1 MKPGITTASG
11 ALAEWTLGLQQSD
24 LPSDIVEAVQLRLLD
39 TIGIM
44 LAATDTPIGRAAR
57 DGALAMASGTSS
69 RIVGFGDR
77 SSAML
82 TALADGTLA
91 HAMDFDDT
99 HDPSLVHPSAA
110 IVPAALA
117 VGEMVGASGKEL
129 LVVLA
134 AGSEICCRLGNV
146 APMAF
151 HKRGLH
157 PTGLLT
163 GFGATTV
170 AGRLLGLEPSKMQAA
185 IGIHGSQ
192 AAGLLESFSDGTW
205 VKTMHPGWAAF
216 SGIAAVHLAANGFTG
231 PATVFEGRRGLFAA
245 LAGAPEGG
253 LHFSR
258 LTSELGHTWEFRRSS
273 VKFYPCAQV
282 IQPFV
287 DLALAAYRQGLRHDH
302 IRTITAPV
310 AEQYIGV
317 VAKPRAEKLC
327 PFTPTHA
334 RASLQYCIATAILLG
349 HCGPAAFTEEIIHNA
364 AVLSLAGRV
373 ATPVEISPTAPGQ
386 LRARIMIETN
396 EGRRWESVLEH
407 HRGSVENPL
416 ARADVEA
423 KFEANTGHI
432 LSREQRRALRGTTE
446 DLAALPSVA
455 RLLDNC
461 IRGRLD

>member
-117 VGEMVGASGKEL
+117 VGEMVGVSGKEL

-317 VAKPRAEKLC
+317 VAKPRAEKLS

-334 RASLQYCIATAILLG
+334 RASLQYCIAAAIQLG

-396 EGRRWESVLEH
+396 DGRRWESVLEH

>member
-1 MKPGITTASG
+1 MSTPSG
-11 ALAEWTLGLQQSD
+11 ALAEWTLGLQRSE
-24 LPSDIVEAVQLRLLD
+24 LPSDIVETAQLRLLD

-44 LAATDTPIGRAAR
+44 LAATDTPIGRAVR
-57 DGALAMASGTSS
+57 DGALAMGSGTSS

-82 TALADGTLA
+82 AALADGTLA

-134 AGSEICCRLGNV
+134 AGSEISCRLGNV

-163 GFGATTV
+163 GFGAAAV
-170 AGRLLGLEPSKMQAA
+170 AGRLLGLEASKMQAA

-253 LHFSR
+253 LHFNR
-258 LTSELGHTWEFRRSS
+258 LTSELGQTWEFRRSS
-273 VKFYPCAQV
+273 VKPYPCAQV

-287 DLALAAYRQGLRHDH
+287 DLALAAYRHGLRHDH
-302 IRTITAPV
+302 IRTITAPI

-317 VAKPRAEKLC
+317 VAEPRAEKLS

-334 RASLQYCIATAILLG
+334 RASLQYCIAAALQLG
-349 HCGPAAFTEEIIHNA
+349 HCGPAAFTEEIIRDA
-364 AVLSLAGRV
+364 AVLNLAGRV
-373 ATPVEISPTAPGQ
+373 ATPVEIRPAAPGQ
-386 LRARIMIETN
+386 LRARIMIETDD
-396 EGRRWESVLEH
+396 GRRWKSEQEH
-407 HRGSVENPL
+407 HRGSAQNPIS
-416 ARADVEA
+416 RADVEA
-423 KFEANTGHI
+423 KFEANTEHL
-432 LSREQRRALRGTTE
+432 LSREQRRALRSVTS
-446 DLAALPSVA
+446 DIAALSSVA

-461 IRGRLD
+461 IRGRLE